1 MTELDS
7 NNLTNLPNLTSVP
20 DLESPEAQA
29 RIQAT
34 LDKEQQLYDEL
45 SIDAPELER
54 AFILLRM
61 ADAQV
66 GLKQNEA
73 AWNHARRAFESFI
86 EKEEWQA
93 AVEACNLL
101 YQTEQPASIC
111 ALGQGIW
118 LAVTFPIDVTLSINM
133 LTHIIDETPAR
144 SDGAAVAAITA
155 HYIADIRSDDEKHS
169 SISFL
174 TNNIL
179 ARVAEN
185 HSDVKDQ
192 HSLDIWMQ
200 KLELKDPEQFLP
212 RLSKILNIIV
222 ENNWWYDKDKLRQK
236 IPN

>member
-1 MTELDS
+1 MTELDP
-7 NNLTNLPNLTSVP
+7 NNLSNLTSVP

-29 RIQAT
+29 RIQET

-45 SIDAPELER
+45 GFDAPELER
-54 AFILLRM
+54 ALILLRM

-66 GLKQNEA
+66 GLKNNEA
-73 AWNHARRAFESFI
+73 AWNNARRAFESFI
-86 EKEEWQA
+86 DNEQWEA

-118 LAVTFPIDVTLSINM
+118 LAVTFPVDVTLSINM

-144 SDGAAVAAITA
+144 SDGAAIAAITA
-155 HYIADIRSDDEKHS
+155 HYIADIRSDNKNHS
-169 SISFL
+169 SLSFL
-174 TNNIL
+174 TRNIL

-192 HSLDIWMQ
+192 HSLDIWML

-222 ENNWWYDKDKLRQK
+222 EDNWWYDKDTLREK
-236 IPN
+236 IPH

>member
-1 MTELDS
+1 MTDLNS
-7 NNLTNLPNLTSVP
+7 NNLANLTSVP

-29 RIQAT
+29 RIQETFDNEQRLYNELAT
-34 LDKEQQLYDEL
+34 
-45 SIDAPELER
+45 DAPEIDR
-54 AFILLRM
+54 ANILLRM
-61 ADAQV
+61 ADAEV
-66 GLKQNEA
+66 GLKQNES
-73 AWNHARRAFESFI
+73 AWSHARRAFECFI
-86 EKEEWQA
+86 ENEQWEA

-155 HYIADIRSDDEKHS
+155 HYIADIRTDDDKHS

-174 TNNIL
+174 TSNIL
-179 ARVAEN
+179 ARVAEG

-192 HSLDIWMQ
+192 HSLNIWLQ

-212 RLSKILNIIV
+212 RLAKILNIIV
-222 ENNWWYDKDKLRQK
+222 EDKWWYDKDKLREK
-236 IPN
+236 LPH

>member
-1 MTELDS
+1 MIELDS
-7 NNLTNLPNLTSVP
+7 KNLSAVP

-29 RIQAT
+29 RIQQA
-34 LDKEQQLYDEL
+34 LDKDKQLYDEL
-45 SIDAPELER
+45 AYDAPELDR

-61 ADAQV
+61 ADAEV
-66 GLKQNEA
+66 GLKHNES
-73 AWNHARRAFESFI
+73 AWNNARRAFESFI
-86 EKEEWQA
+86 ENEQWEA

-133 LTHIIDETPAR
+133 LTHIIDETPSR
-144 SDGAAVAAITA
+144 SDGAAIAAITA
-155 HYIADIRSDDEKHS
+155 HYIADIRSDEDNHS

-174 TNNIL
+174 TSNIL

-192 HSLDIWMQ
+192 HSLDIWLQ

-222 ENNWWYDKDKLRQK
+222 EDKWWYDKDKLREK
-236 IPN
+236 IPH

>member
-1 MTELDS
+1 MTVVDLNTIS
-7 NNLTNLPNLTSVP
+7 SVP

-29 RIQAT
+29 RIQT
-34 LDKEQQLYDEL
+34 SLDADQKLYDDLAHDASE
-45 SIDAPELER
+45 IDR

-61 ADAQV
+61 ADSEV
-66 GLKQNEA
+66 GLKLNDL

-86 EKEEWQA
+86 ENEEWEA

-144 SDGAAVAAITA
+144 SDGAAIAAITA
-155 HYIADIRSDDEKHS
+155 HYIADIRTDEDKHT

-179 ARVAEN
+179 ARVAES

-192 HSLDIWMQ
+192 HSLDIWLQ

-212 RLSKILNIIV
+212 RLAKILNIIT
-222 ENNWWYDKDKLRQK
+222 EDKWWYDKDKLREK
-236 IPN
+236 IPQ

>member
-7 NNLTNLPNLTSVP
+7 SNLTSVP

-29 RIQAT
+29 RIQET
-34 LDKEQQLYDEL
+34 LDEQQKLYDEL
-45 SIDAPELER
+45 ATDAPESER
-54 AFILLRM
+54 ALILLRI
-61 ADAQV
+61 ADAEI
-66 GLKQNEA
+66 GLKQNES
-73 AWNHARRAFESFI
+73 AWSHARRAFESFI
-86 EKEEWQA
+86 ENEQWEA

-101 YQTEQPASIC
+101 YQTEQPASIS
-111 ALGQGIW
+111 ALGQGVW

-144 SDGAAVAAITA
+144 SDGAAIAAITA
-155 HYIADIRSDDEKHS
+155 HYIADIRSEDKNHS

-174 TNNIL
+174 TSNIL

-192 HSLDIWMQ
+192 YSLDIWLQ
-200 KLELKDPEQFLP
+200 KLELKDPEHFLP

-222 ENNWWYDKDKLRQK
+222 ENKWWYDQDKLREK
-236 IPN
+236 IPG

>member
-1 MTELDS
+1 MTEIDL
-7 NNLTNLPNLTSVP
+7 NQIASVP

-29 RIQAT
+29 RIQES
-34 LDKEQQLYDEL
+34 LDKEQKLYDEL
-45 SIDAPELER
+45 AQDASELDR

-61 ADAQV
+61 ADAEV
-66 GLKQNEA
+66 GLTQNES

-86 EKEEWQA
+86 DNEQWEA

-118 LAVTFPIDVTLSINM
+118 LAVTFPVDVTLSINM

-155 HYIADIRSDDEKHS
+155 HYIADIRTDDKNHS

-174 TNNIL
+174 TSNIL
-179 ARVAEN
+179 ARVAES
-185 HSDVKDQ
+185 HSDVQDQ
-192 HSLDIWMQ
+192 HSLDIWLL

-212 RLSKILNIIV
+212 RLAKILNIIV
-222 ENNWWYDKDKLRQK
+222 EDKWWFDKDKLRDK
-236 IPN
+236 IPH

>member
-1 MTELDS
+1 MTELDLENIS
-7 NNLTNLPNLTSVP
+7 SVP

-29 RIQAT
+29 RIQES
-34 LDKEQQLYDEL
+34 LDTEQKLYDEL
-45 SIDAPELER
+45 ATDAPEIDR
-54 AFILLRM
+54 AYILLRM
-61 ADAQV
+61 ADAEV
-66 GLKQNEA
+66 GLKQNES

-86 EKEEWQA
+86 ESEQWEA

-118 LAVTFPIDVTLSINM
+118 LAVTFPIDITLSINM

-155 HYIADIRSDDEKHS
+155 HYIADIRASDENHS

-174 TNNIL
+174 TSNIL
-179 ARVAEN
+179 ARVAEG

-192 HSLDIWMQ
+192 HSLDIWLQ

-212 RLSKILNIIV
+212 RLSKILNIIT
-222 ENNWWYDKDKLRQK
+222 EDKWWYDKDKLREK
-236 IPN
+236 IPQ

>member
-1 MTELDS
+1 MTQLDS
-7 NNLTNLPNLTSVP
+7 NNLSSVP

-29 RIQAT
+29 RIQESFVK
-34 LDKEQQLYDEL
+34 DQQLYNEL
-45 SIDAPELER
+45 ASDAPEIDR

-61 ADAQV
+61 ADAEV
-66 GLKQNEA
+66 GLKQNES
-73 AWNHARRAFESFI
+73 AWSHARRAFESFI
-86 EKEEWQA
+86 ENEQWQA

-111 ALGQGIW
+111 ALGHGIW
-118 LAVTFPIDVTLSINM
+118 LAVTFPVDVTLSINM

-155 HYIADIRSDDEKHS
+155 HYIADIRCDDKDHT

-174 TNNIL
+174 TSNIL

-192 HSLDIWMQ
+192 HSLNIWLQ
-200 KLELKDPEQFLP
+200 KLELNDPEKFLP
-212 RLSKILNIIV
+212 RLSTILNIIV
-222 ENNWWYDKDKLRQK
+222 DHQWWYDKDKLREK
-236 IPN
+236 IPH

>member
-1 MTELDS
+1 MTDS
-7 NNLTNLPNLTSVP
+7 NINTIAATP

-29 RIQAT
+29 RIQESFDT
-34 LDKEQQLYDEL
+34 DQQLYNDL
-45 SIDAPELER
+45 PNDAPEIDR

-61 ADAQV
+61 ADSEV
-66 GLKQNEA
+66 GLKQNES
-73 AWNHARRAFESFI
+73 AWSHARRAFESFI
-86 EKEEWQA
+86 ENEEWEA

-101 YQTEQPASIC
+101 YQTELPASIS

-133 LTHIIDETPAR
+133 LTHIIDETPDR

-155 HYIADIRSDDEKHS
+155 HYIADIRTSDENHS

-174 TNNIL
+174 TSNIL
-179 ARVAEN
+179 ARVAES

-192 HSLDIWMQ
+192 HSLDIWIQ

-212 RLSKILNIIV
+212 RLAKILNIITDDK
-222 ENNWWYDKDKLRQK
+222 WWYDKDKLREK
-236 IPN
+236 IPQ